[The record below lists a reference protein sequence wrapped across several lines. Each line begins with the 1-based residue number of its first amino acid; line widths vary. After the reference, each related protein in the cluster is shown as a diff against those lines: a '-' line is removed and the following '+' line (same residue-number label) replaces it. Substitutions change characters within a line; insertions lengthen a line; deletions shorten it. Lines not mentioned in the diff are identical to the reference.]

1 MKTYNP
7 ATARL
12 VYLNQDG
19 SRCVSIDA
27 NGNRERIPVSIDGGK
42 TIKQVAVKYFQQLGN
57 HSAPWIR
64 FKGKIEMVVS
74 NQVIGVKYWQPYR
87 ITQGR

>member
-42 TIKQVAVKYFQQLGN
+42 TIKQVAVLYHEQLGN
-57 HSAPWIR
+57 FSAPWIR
-64 FKGKIEMVVS
+64 FKSKIEMVVS
-74 NQVIGVKYWQPYR
+74 NQPFDVQYWQPYC
-87 ITQGR
+87 ITQGL